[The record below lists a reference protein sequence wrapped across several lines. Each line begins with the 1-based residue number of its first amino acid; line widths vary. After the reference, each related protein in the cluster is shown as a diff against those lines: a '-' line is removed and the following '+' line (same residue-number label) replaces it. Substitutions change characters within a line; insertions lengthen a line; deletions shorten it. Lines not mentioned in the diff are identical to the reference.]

1 MLVAFG
7 MELANVLRGHIVPL
21 VFGAHHHEAQL
32 TASVPSVLVIFIA
45 NLCTVLDACHFKQ
58 LTLIDRITLA
68 YERLTWVCCAVF
80 PRTHGGES
88 DLFIGA
94 IHSLG
99 KEFCL

>member
-7 MELANVLRGHIVPL
+7 MELTNVPCGHIVPL
-21 VFGAHHHEAQL
+21 TVRAHHLEAQL
-32 TASVPSVLVIFIA
+32 TASVLVLFIA